1 MDPLSAAI
9 TAAVDAAIEARLPKL
24 LDAVKA
30 VVPRDPSVS
39 PERFVPMVELETILH
54 ANRSTIWRRSRAG
67 KSAIL
72 AASTRRLSVGLYAS
86 DLEAIFAKPEEQH
99 GAEFRARREGRT
111 AMSAE
116 IIQLRPRRRGTP
128 RRAVRNGETGLP
140 FSPRPPGKKE
150 LRN

>member
-67 KSAIL
+67 KYPPL
-72 AASTRRLSVGLYAS
+72 RKHGGSVGLYAS

-99 GAEFRARREGRT
+99 GARVRARREGAHGHER
-111 AMSAE
+111 
-116 IIQLRPRRRGTP
+116 
-128 RRAVRNGETGLP
+128 
-140 FSPRPPGKKE
+140 
-150 LRN
+150 